1 MDAVLIGHNMA
12 MKGTLLVK
20 QLVLSALALSLLGS
34 CSQGEQ
40 AASAKKPPPVKVK
53 VTTLESATVNDSAEY
68 VANLVSRRSV
78 SLKPRVEGQ
87 VTQIS
92 VKPGEAVAA
101 GTPILLIDPRKQQA
115 TVGSASATVEVAIA
129 NSANARATLKSYEAD
144 LLQKQA
150 DLKLKQTQYK
160 RYRELAAQGATSRDT
175 LDQFANN
182 LAASKAQVGVTR
194 AQIQA
199 QKAVIASNDRVVQQN
214 QASTQEQA
222 VELQYYNITA
232 PFEGSVGDIPVKVGD
247 FVDTS
252 TQLVTITQNNP
263 LEVNLA
269 ISVDRAPDVKPGTSV
284 ELLDAQGKVVGT
296 SKVFFIASAV
306 DSTNQSVLIKSL
318 YNNTQNKLR
327 ASQFVRARVIWSKR
341 PGLLIPTA
349 AISRIAGQTF
359 VFVAQPGE
367 QPDKLVA
374 KQRLVKLGNI
384 EGNNYQVLDGL
395 KPGEKIVTSGLL
407 SLRDN
412 AEIAP
417 EA

>member
-1 MDAVLIGHNMA
+1 MQSLIGHSMA

-34 CSQGEQ
+34 CSKGNQ
-40 AASAKKPPPVKVK
+40 AANANKPPPVKVK
-53 VTTLESATVNDSAEY
+53 VTTLQSATVNDSAEY

-92 VKPGEAVAA
+92 VKAGDNVAA
-101 GTPILLIDPRKQQA
+101 GTPILLIDPRKQEA
-115 TVGSASATVEVAIA
+115 TVGSATATTESAIA

-150 DLKLKQTQYK
+150 DLKLKRTQYQ
-160 RYRELAAQGATSRDT
+160 RYTELAAQGATSRDT
-175 LDQFANN
+175 LDQYANS
-182 LAASKAQVGVTR
+182 LAAAEAQVGVTK

-199 QKAVIASNDRVVQQN
+199 QRAVIASNDRVVQQN
-214 QASTQEQA
+214 QSTTQEQA
-222 VELQYYNITA
+222 VELQFYNITA
-232 PFEGSVGDIPVKVGD
+232 PFEGAVGDIPVKVGD

-252 TQLVTITQNNP
+252 TSMVTITQNNP
-263 LEVNLA
+263 LEVNLS
-269 ISVDRAPDVKPGTSV
+269 IPVDRAPEVKQGTRV

-296 SKVFFIASAV
+296 SQVFFIASAV
-306 DSTNQSVLIKSL
+306 NSTDQSVLIKAL
-318 YNNTQNKLR
+318 YNNSANKLR
-327 ASQFVRARVIWSKR
+327 ASQFIRARVIWSKR
-341 PGLLIPTA
+341 PGILIPTA
-349 AISRIAGQTF
+349 AVSRVAGQTF

-367 QPDKLVA
+367 QPDKLIA
-374 KQRLVKLGNI
+374 KQRLVKLGSI

-407 SLRDN
+407 SLKDN

-417 EA
+417 QS

>member
-1 MDAVLIGHNMA
+1 MTT
-12 MKGTLLVK
+12 KGTFWLK

-40 AASAKKPPPVKVK
+40 AANAKKPPPVKVK
-53 VTTLESATVNDSAEY
+53 VATLESATVNDSAEY

-92 VKPGEAVAA
+92 VKPGETVAA

-160 RYRELAAQGATSRDT
+160 RYKDLAAQGATSRDT
-175 LDQFANN
+175 LDQYANN
-182 LAASKAQVGVTR
+182 LAASEAQVGVTK

-199 QKAVIASNDRVVQQN
+199 QKAVIASNDRIVQQN

-232 PFEGSVGDIPVKVGD
+232 PFEGAVGDIPVKVGD

-252 TQLVTITQNNP
+252 TAMVTITQNDP
-263 LEVNLA
+263 LEVNLS
-269 ISVDRAPDVKPGTSV
+269 IPVDRAPNVKTGTVV

-296 SKVFFIASAV
+296 SRVSFIASAV

-318 YNNTQNKLR
+318 YNNSQNKLR
-327 ASQFVRARVIWSKR
+327 ASQFVRARVVWSKR
-341 PGLLIPTA
+341 PGLLVPTA

-395 KPGEKIVTSGLL
+395 KAGEKIVTSGLL

-417 EA
+417 ES

>member
-1 MDAVLIGHNMA
+1 MAIKENLVL
-12 MKGTLLVK
+12 K

-34 CSQGEQ
+34 CSKGDQ
-40 AASAKKPPPVKVK
+40 AANANKPPPVKVK
-53 VTTLESATVNDSAEY
+53 VATIESATVNDSAEY

-87 VTQIS
+87 VTQIL
-92 VKPGEAVAA
+92 VKAGDNVAA
-101 GTPILLIDPRKQQA
+101 GTPILLIDPRKQEA
-115 TVGSASATVEVAIA
+115 TVGSAAATVESAIA

-150 DLKLKQTQYK
+150 DLKLKQTQYQ
-160 RYRELAAQGATSRDT
+160 RYTALTTQGATSRDT
-175 LDQFANN
+175 LDQYANS
-182 LAASKAQVGVTR
+182 LAAAQAQVGVSK

-199 QKAVIASNDRVVQQN
+199 QKSVINSNDRVVQQN
-214 QASTQEQA
+214 QSNTQEQA

-232 PFEGSVGDIPVKVGD
+232 PFEGAVGDIPVKVGD

-252 TQLVTITQNNP
+252 TPMVTITQNNP
-263 LEVNLA
+263 LEVNLS
-269 ISVDRAPDVKPGTSV
+269 IPVDRAPQVKQGTSV

-296 SKVFFIASAV
+296 SQVFFIASAV
-306 DSTNQSVLIKSL
+306 NSTDQSVLIKSL
-318 YNNTQNKLR
+318 YNNSANKLR
-327 ASQFVRARVIWSKR
+327 ASQFIRARVIWSKR
-341 PGLLIPTA
+341 PGILIPTVA
-349 AISRIAGQTF
+349 VSRVAGQTF

-367 QPDKLVA
+367 QPDKQIA
-374 KQRLVKLGNI
+374 KQRLVKLGSI

-417 EA
+417 GS

>member
-1 MDAVLIGHNMA
+1 

>member
-1 MDAVLIGHNMA
+1 ML
-12 MKGTLLVK
+12 K
-20 QLVLSALALSLLGS
+20 QLVLSALALGLLGS
-34 CSQGEQ
+34 CSKGEQ
-40 AASAKKPPPVKVK
+40 AAANKPPPVKVK
-53 VTTLESATVNDSAEY
+53 VTAIESATVNDSTEY

-92 VKPGEAVAA
+92 VRAGENVAA
-101 GTPILLIDPRKQQA
+101 GTPILLIDPRKQEA
-115 TVGSASATVEVAIA
+115 TVGSAVATVESAIA

-150 DLKLKQTQYK
+150 DLKLKQTQYQ
-160 RYRELAAQGATSRDT
+160 RYATLYAQGAVTKDA

-182 LAASKAQVGVTR
+182 LAAAQAQVGVSK

-199 QKAVIASNDRVVQQN
+199 QRSVIASNDRLVQQN

-232 PFEGSVGDIPVKVGD
+232 PFEGAVGDIPVKVGD
-247 FVDTS
+247 FVNTS
-252 TQLVTITQNNP
+252 TPMVTITQNNP
-263 LEVNLA
+263 LEVNLS
-269 ISVDRAPDVKPGTSV
+269 IPVDRAPQVKQGTRV

-296 SKVFFIASAV
+296 SQIFFIASAV
-306 DSTNQSVLIKSL
+306 NSTDQSVLIKAL
-318 YNNTQNKLR
+318 YNNAANKLR
-327 ASQFVRARVIWSKR
+327 ASQFIRARVIWSKR
-341 PGLLIPTA
+341 PGILIPTVA
-349 AISRIAGQTF
+349 VSRIAGQTF

-367 QPDKLVA
+367 QPDKLIA

-384 EGNNYQVLDGL
+384 EGNNYQVLGGL
-395 KPGEKIVTSGLL
+395 KPGEKIITSGLL

-417 EA
+417 QS